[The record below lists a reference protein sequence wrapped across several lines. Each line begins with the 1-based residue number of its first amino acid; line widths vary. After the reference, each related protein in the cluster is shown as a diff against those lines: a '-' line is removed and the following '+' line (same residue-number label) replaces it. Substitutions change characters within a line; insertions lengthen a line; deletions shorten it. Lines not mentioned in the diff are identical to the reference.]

1 MSAFKYRAVDAG
13 GKEIGGV
20 IEADT
25 TRQARSLLRERGLFP
40 VDVSAARDGV
50 ALPRGG
56 RLSVADLTLL
66 TRQWATLID
75 AGLTIE
81 QSLTALIEQSE
92 LEQRGGNS
100 AHVLLAGIR
109 AEVTAG
115 HALSAALA
123 RFPAVFPPIYRAL
136 VSAGEKSGELPQV
149 LQRLADY
156 LEARHAARQKVLQ
169 ALLYPVLVTLVA
181 GAVILGLL
189 TYVVPQ
195 VVRVFDHGKQ
205 ALPLLTRSLIG
216 FSGLLQ
222 SWGPWLLLLLAAAVA
237 ALWRALR
244 GEGPRRRAH
253 GLLLRI
259 PVLGR
264 LLRSLESARFAQT
277 LAILV
282 SGGVPLLA
290 ALDAGREVLALLP
303 LRDAAGNAIRLVRE
317 GGSLAAALGRDRQF
331 PPLLVHLIA
340 SGEAS
345 GELGSLLERAARQ
358 QQDEVQARLALLLG
372 LLEPLLILAMG
383 GIVLLI
389 VLAVLQPIIEIN
401 QLLR

>member
-40 VDVSAARDGV
+40 VEVSTARDGA

-56 RLSVADLTLL
+56 RLSPMQLTML

-92 LEQRGGNS
+92 QEPGVS
-100 AHVLLAGIR
+100 ANAVLAGIR

-123 RFPAVFPPIYRAL
+123 RFPAVFPPIYLAL
-136 VSAGEKSGELPQV
+136 VKAGEKSGELPQV

-156 LEARHAARQKVLQ
+156 LEASHAAQQKVLQ

-181 GAVILGLL
+181 TTVIIGLM

-205 ALPLLTRSLIG
+205 ALPLLTSSLIVL
-216 FSGLLQ
+216 SNLLQ
-222 SWGPWLLLLLAAAVA
+222 NWGSWLLLLLVAMLIAAA
-237 ALWRALR
+237 RTLR
-244 GEGPRRRAH
+244 YEAPRRRAH
-253 GLLLRI
+253 ALLLRL
-259 PVLGR
+259 PVAGR
-264 LLRSLESARFAQT
+264 LFRGLDAARFAQT

-290 ALDAGREVLALLP
+290 ALEAGSEVLLLLP

-317 GGSLAAALGRDRQF
+317 GGSLATALGRDRQF

-345 GELGSLLERAARQ
+345 GELGTLLERAARQ
-358 QQDEVQARLALLLG
+358 QQNEVQVHLTLLLG

-383 GIVLLI
+383 GIVLVI
-389 VLAVLQPIIEIN
+389 VLAVLLPIIEIN